1 MVIINNDASVCG
13 CLNNIHKWFSQL
25 CSKGP
30 AFGYHPEPSKS
41 YLLVNDRHQFEA
53 ERLFG
58 ALGTQIVA
66 GHQFLGVIWV
76 IMLVIYK
83 TLYVSDK
90 VQLWVTNLLSL
101 TKVAVKEP
109 QAAYAALTKLFQN
122 EWTLL
127 FSGLLQAVTMFLV
140 I

>member
-1 MVIINNDASVCG
+1 MVITLSLLRAT
-13 CLNNIHKWFSQL
+13 
-25 CSKGP
+25 
-30 AFGYHPEPSKS
+30 
-41 YLLVNDRHQFEA
+41 YLLVNDGHQFEA

-66 GHQFLGVIWV
+66 GHEFLDVIWV

-83 TLYVSDK
+83 TLHVSDK

-127 FSGLLQAVTMFLV
+127 FSGLLQAVTMF
-140 I
+140 